1 MSKVCLI
8 FITGGVVSSLG
19 KGLATATIG
28 ALLQAHGFTVQ
39 LRKFDPYLNIDSGTM
54 NPYQHGEIFITKDG
68 IEADLDLGHYERF
81 TDINT
86 DRYAS
91 ITAGKIYQRLLQ
103 KERRGDYLG
112 ATIQV
117 VPHVTD
123 LIQESI
129 LYNAD
134 KSDFILCELGGTVG
148 DIEGQPFLEAIRQI
162 GYRMTRKRV
171 LYIHLTLIPYMA
183 SAHEVKT
190 KPTQHS
196 VKELQSFGIQ
206 PDIILCRC
214 KDFISTTN
222 QQKIALFCNIKEK
235 AVISATDVSNIYKL
249 PLVYHR
255 AGLDKQ
261 ILTHF
266 HRQSRIKVDLDK
278 WSHIMHLSKNLIY
291 TTTIA
296 IVGKYTAL
304 TDAYKSLI
312 EALEHAGLANKT
324 RTKIVLLEAR
334 TITQQNIA
342 ARFTNV
348 NAIIIPGGFGVNGID
363 GKLIAIKYAREKN
376 IPFLGICLGMQLA
389 VIEIS
394 RSLTNIRDAN
404 SSEFNPNCL
413 NPVISLLSEWQQ
425 NQDTHLR
432 SAAQNKGGT
441 MRLGSYSCIISKPS
455 LAHEVYSS
463 TEISERHRHR
473 YEFNVQYRTQLQ
485 RAGVVFSGICAQNN
499 DLVEIIELPQHL
511 WFIGV
516 QFHPELQSRPFA
528 PHLLFV
534 SLIRASLKNA

>member
-1 MSKVCLI
+1 MSKACFI

-54 NPYQHGEIFITKDG
+54 NPYQHGEIFITEDG
-68 IEADLDLGHYERF
+68 TEADLDLGHYERF
-81 TDINT
+81 TAINT
-86 DRYAS
+86 DKHAS

-123 LIQESI
+123 LIQEAI
-129 LYNAD
+129 LYDAD

-171 LYIHLTLIPYMA
+171 LYIHLTLIPYMT

-214 KDFISTTN
+214 KNFISTAN

-261 ILTHF
+261 IFTHF
-266 HRQSRIKVDLDK
+266 HLQSRVKVDLDK
-278 WSHIMHLSKNLIY
+278 WSHIIHLSKNLTH

-304 TDAYKSLI
+304 ADAYKSLI

-324 RTKIVLLEAR
+324 RIKIVWIEAR

-342 ARFTNV
+342 VRLANV
-348 NAIIIPGGFGVNGID
+348 NAVIIPGGFGVSGID
-363 GKLIAIKYAREKN
+363 GKLIAIKYAREEN

-389 VIEIS
+389 VIEIA
-394 RSLTNIRDAN
+394 RSLANIRDAN

-413 NPVISLLSEWQQ
+413 NPVVSLLSEWQQ
-425 NQDTHLR
+425 NQATHLR
-432 SAAQNKGGT
+432 STAQNKGGT

-473 YEFNVQYRTQLQ
+473 YEFNVQYRAQLQ
-485 RAGVVFSGICAQNN
+485 RAGIVFSGICAQNN
-499 DLVEIIELPQHL
+499 DLVEIIELPQHP
-511 WFIGV
+511 WFMGV
-516 QFHPELQSRPFA
+516 QFHPELRSRPFA